1 MRITYNAPFVL
12 TFTFLA
18 ICVKVIDDATF
29 GNTTAA
35 YFTLRPLFDPT
46 DWLAYFRLFSHVLGH
61 DNWNH
66 LTNNFT
72 FILLIGPILEEK
84 YGTQNL
90 FFFSV
95 ATAAITGVLNIF
107 FMPSFLLGASG
118 VAFMMILL
126 GSFANVRA
134 GTIPLTF
141 VLILIL
147 FIGQEI
153 WNFVNATN
161 NISEFSHI
169 IGGVLGSIFGFLQ
182 IGRTRE

>member
-18 ICVKVIDDATF
+18 ICVKLIDDATF
-29 GNTTAA
+29 GNVTAA
-35 YFTLRPLFDPT
+35 YFTLRPIFDPT
-46 DWLAYFRLFSHVLGH
+46 DWLTYFRLFSHVLGH

-90 FFFSV
+90 LFLTFFTSF
-95 ATAAITGVLNIF
+95 ATGVLNILF
-107 FMPSFLLGASG
+107 FPSYLMGASG

-126 GSFANVRA
+126 GSFANVRV

-141 VLILIL
+141 IVIVMLLIS
-147 FIGQEI
+147 QELLTM
-153 WNFVNATN
+153 FKEDN
-161 NISEFSHI
+161 NISEFAHI
-169 IGGVLGSIFGFLQ
+169 VGGVCGSIFGF
-182 IGRTRE
+182 IFNYSED